1 MYTRAHQSIAI
12 SPMEFFFFFFALT
25 VVFHRNLGCCCF
37 LVFHIMYHQSAIDL
51 LFSTIVFSLVF
62 FFFWMYN
69 VFHGTW
75 FFWLLLFRL
84 LCCCCCF
91 PLVALAGP
99 CDCRSVCYV
108 VKTRTRRWIVAET
121 NALGIRRLH
130 QRFVAVHY
138 LQWRS
143 FSFFFFFVFCLGD
156 AVGAKGE
163 KATGANGGNTQ
174 PLNACI
180 SLDRLQRENKF
191 NITTVHMTLPSVS
204 GICLRV

>member
-12 SPMEFFFFFFALT
+12 SPMEFFFFFFALA
-25 VVFHRNLGCCCF
+25 VVFHRNLGCCCVVFFFRVLYYVPPKCHRPPFFPPSF
-37 LVFHIMYHQSAIDL
+37 LVFS
-51 LFSTIVFSLVF
+51 LFF

-75 FFWLLLFRL
+75 FFLLLLLFRL

-91 PLVALAGP
+91 PLVALAWP

-130 QRFVAVHY
+130 QRFVSVHY

-143 FSFFFFFVFCLGD
+143 FFFFFFIFFCLRD
-156 AVGAKGE
+156 AVGAKRE
-163 KATGANGGNTQ
+163 EATGANVGNTQ

-180 SLDRLQRENKF
+180 YLDRLQ
-191 NITTVHMTLPSVS
+191 TL
-204 GICLRV
+204 